1 MQENFVNC
9 MFCDLFWWH
18 FHIQKTIKFLP
29 IFFQI
34 LGGVDRLVISLILGE
49 GCFVHYRSY
58 NDPALFLV
66 S

>member
-1 MQENFVNC
+1 M
-9 MFCDLFWWH
+9 
-18 FHIQKTIKFLP
+18 QKTIKYLS

-34 LGGVDRLVISLILGE
+34 LGRVDRLVISLILGE
-49 GCFVHYRSY
+49 GCFVHYRSC

>member
-9 MFCDLFWWH
+9 MFCDSFWWH

-34 LGGVDRLVISLILGE
+34 LGRFDCLVISLILGK
-49 GCFVHYRSY
+49 GV
-58 NDPALFLV
+58 LFTIGPTMTLHF